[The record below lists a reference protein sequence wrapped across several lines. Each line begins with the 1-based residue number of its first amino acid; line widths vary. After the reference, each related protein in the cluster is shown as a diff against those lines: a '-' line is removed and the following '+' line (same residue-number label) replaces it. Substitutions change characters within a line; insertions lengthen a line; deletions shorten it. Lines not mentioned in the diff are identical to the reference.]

1 GLLMYGQMTA
11 GSWIYIGTQGILQ
24 GTYQTF
30 RAIAEKRFG
39 GSLAG
44 TITLTAGLGGMGGAQ
59 PLAITMNGGV
69 ALCVEVDPHRIQRRL
84 DTAYL
89 DEVADTLDA
98 AIERALEAKA
108 SREAVSIGVV
118 GNAARSEERRVG
130 PAGRAR

>member
-1 GLLMYGQMTA
+1 GIRDFHVTGVQTCALPIFPRWANWDTFDRLEAEGLLMYGQMTA
-11 GSWIYIGTQGILQ
+11 GSWIYIGSQGILQ

-89 DEVADTLDA
+89 DEVSDTLDA
-98 AIERALEAKA
+98 AIERA
-108 SREAVSIGVV
+108 
-118 GNAARSEERRVG
+118 
-130 PAGRAR
+130 